1 MVNQLRQRFAL
12 EYPEAAAQTWQ
23 TNDHGMTPII
33 EWLIGKNHHGRRV
46 NHYNNSVAN
55 SLGIDISE
63 YSLACIIH
71 EEKTKQKNKQ
81 LASKLIWKEM
91 DRKKIA
97 NMTNKTLKNELKK
110 LKLCCVDIVIL

>member
-1 MVNQLRQRFAL
+1 MTNVLIKPKTKKI
-12 EYPEAAAQTWQ
+12 EKTW
-23 TNDHGMTPII
+23 TKKPVYDEI
-33 EWLIGKNHHGRRV
+33 
-46 NHYNNSVAN
+46 A
-55 SLGIDISE
+55 
-63 YSLACIIH
+63 LACIIH

-91 DRKKIA
+91 ERKKIA

>member
-1 MVNQLRQRFAL
+1 MVDPN
-12 EYPEAAAQTWQ
+12 E
-23 TNDHGMTPII
+23 I
-33 EWLIGKNHHGRRV
+33 
-46 NHYNNSVAN
+46 AN
-55 SLGIDISE
+55 TSNPHKAISMPDSHKRGLKILSGHPQ
-63 YSLACIIH
+63 SLACIIH

-91 DRKKIA
+91 ERKKIA